1 MDKSYIVKAKK
12 IVTVSKLMTLFDGA
26 FLVEDDVIKDIGY
39 FKDITLKYKNLNVLD
54 FGDLVIS
61 PTLVDCHT
69 HLLEYAPSTVYPV
82 SNITYEMAQQALILK
97 GIMSGI
103 TAFGEQICGSPM
115 YEINIDE
122 YKDKVKT
129 IPADIVFSANSIT
142 IGFNELVNLT
152 AVTGKIAVDKKTLV
166 NKEVIEKLAKYS
178 DYPGENIF
186 INATP
191 ANLTSNLVPRAGEI
205 IYTQDEINMIV
216 DIYHK
221 NGKKIGCHVAGKEG
235 IHMAIKSKMDII
247 HHGHGIDDELI
258 KKVKNSNIIIV
269 ATPLGGTHLTPNS
282 PEEIVKLV
290 EEGVTVAIS
299 TDGYLPPDNTLP
311 WINFK
316 DELPKGPEA
325 LLPLASPAMEILKNI
340 GVDENHILALI
351 TLNGAKVLGIDE
363 SIGSIEVGKK
373 ANFLVSK
380 GVPALEITNTQDIL
394 KVYYRGKCLIN
405 REL

>member
-26 FLVEDDVIKDIGY
+26 LLVEDDVIKDIGY

-97 GIMSGI
+97 GIMAGI

-115 YEINIDE
+115 YEINIYE
-122 YKDKVKT
+122 YKNKVKNS
-129 IPADIVFSANSIT
+129 PVDIVFSANSIT
-142 IGFNELVNLT
+142 IGFKELVNLT
-152 AVTGKIAVDKKTLV
+152 AVT
-166 NKEVIEKLAKYS
+166 
-178 DYPGENIF
+178 
-186 INATP
+186 
-191 ANLTSNLVPRAGEI
+191 
-205 IYTQDEINMIV
+205 
-216 DIYHK
+216 
-221 NGKKIGCHVAGKEG
+221 
-235 IHMAIKSKMDII
+235 
-247 HHGHGIDDELI
+247 
-258 KKVKNSNIIIV
+258 
-269 ATPLGGTHLTPNS
+269 
-282 PEEIVKLV
+282 
-290 EEGVTVAIS
+290 
-299 TDGYLPPDNTLP
+299 
-311 WINFK
+311 
-316 DELPKGPEA
+316 
-325 LLPLASPAMEILKNI
+325 
-340 GVDENHILALI
+340 
-351 TLNGAKVLGIDE
+351 
-363 SIGSIEVGKK
+363 GKK